1 MSSAAVIPVR
11 VRPLTPA
18 RWGDLEAVF
27 NARGCS
33 MARGC
38 WCMYYRVSG
47 KGAYT
52 RPSDE
57 QRALS
62 KGALKALAAQ
72 DPPPGLIGYRGKVP
86 VGWVSLGPREE
97 FAKLANSPT
106 MKPVDDSPVWS
117 IVCFVVPSEFRKQ
130 GVARELLAGAVEYA
144 RKRGVR
150 LLEAYPVD
158 KEEPG
163 ASDAPWFGS
172 KTMFDEAG
180 FGEVARRKP
189 ARPVV
194 RMKLAKG

>member
-1 MSSAAVIPVR
+1 MPIT

-18 RWGDLEAVF
+18 RWNDLESVF

-33 MARGC
+33 VARGC

-52 RPSDE
+52 RPGDE

-62 KGALKALAAQ
+62 KAALRALAAE
-72 DPPPGLIGYRGKVP
+72 DPPPGLLGYRGKVP
-86 VGWVSLGPREE
+86 VGWISLGPRED

-106 MKPVDDSPVWS
+106 MKPVDGQAVWS

-130 GVARELLAGAVEYA
+130 GVAHELLAGAVEYA
-144 RKRGVR
+144 RKRGAR

-158 KEEPG
+158 KAEPT

-180 FGEVARRKP
+180 FREVARRKP
-189 ARPVV
+189 ARPIV
-194 RMKLAKG
+194 RMKLAER